1 MCLAALQLCAVPLP
15 EDESTRL
22 DELDI
27 ETKKLH
33 SKVKKNGQSARQV
46 FTQLTIPS
54 PIDFQ
59 QYRDLVEN
67 AEDG

>member
-1 MCLAALQLCAVPLP
+1 M
-15 EDESTRL
+15 

-33 SKVKKNGQSARQV
+33 SKVKKNGQSARQI

-59 QYRDLVEN
+59 PYRDLIKNVE
-67 AEDG
+67 EG